1 MVEGAVRDNDGRS
14 QGTILVRVISP
25 VTTDAQGH
33 LFKGE
38 YLSASDARYRWWM
51 TQDGGQKFRAR
62 CYYHTCEGNA
72 ADCRV
77 VKGRS
82 QILHL
87 EKFRV
92 IGQKEW
98 KSKTPDWAFKGEPK
112 KDLEAFEFTFNAE
125 KVHGHGAV
133 DLPWATDPGDGEEE
147 ESSSEEEEEDEE
159 EGMVSRIAA
168 LREELKALEKKAL
181 KGGKAKTSKKE
192 ESTKVGVKEKK
203 KKNKKRSPS
212 PEEVA
217 PKKKKKKKFKDED
230 KDKPKKK
237 RKAADD
243 DSSEEEGQGKGL
255 FTAART
261 VTLDKPPKKADRG
274 PFGSGP
280 AVNFEEGGDSSSEDS
295 QDFREAPAQ
304 QVRSSQLSLISY
316 SRRRPGRLAA
326 RLLLKMREEAAL
338 GSAGAEE
345 EPSTKTPVSAVQYF
359 LTILQPQLAAKMNLR
374 TQRELRTLV
383 VVLDHLARSAPA
395 RAADVVAQRMKALE
409 RATSEGSWGA
419 AQYLE
424 LIPSE
429 HAGLLDRDEE
439 LHITKE
445 LNLERK
451 VRGYEPQKPKGGGKN
466 DRRGE
471 KGQGKKGQAPDL
483 GKGKT
488 GKEKEPKT

>member
-1 MVEGAVRDNDGRS
+1 MARKSGKAGRL
-14 QGTILVRVISP
+14 I
-25 VTTDAQGH
+25 
-33 LFKGE
+33 
-38 YLSASDARYRWWM
+38 
-51 TQDGGQKFRAR
+51 
-62 CYYHTCEGNA
+62 
-72 ADCRV
+72 
-77 VKGRS
+77 
-82 QILHL
+82 
-87 EKFRV
+87 
-92 IGQKEW
+92 
-98 KSKTPDWAFKGEPK
+98 PDWAFKGEPK
-112 KDLEAFEFTFNAE
+112 KDLESFELNFNVE
-125 KVHGHGAV
+125 KAHGHGAV
-133 DLPWATDPGDGEEE
+133 DLPWATDPGEEDVE
-147 ESSSEEEEEDEE
+147 QSSSEEEEEEEEE

-181 KGGKAKTSKKE
+181 KGEKTKTSRKG
-192 ESTKVGVKEKK
+192 ESAKPAVKEKK
-203 KKNKKRSPS
+203 LKKKKRSPS
-212 PEEVA
+212 PEEEA
-217 PKKKKKKKFKDED
+217 PKKKKKKKK
-230 KDKPKKK
+230 KPKEAEKEKPKRK

-243 DSSEEEGQGKGL
+243 DSSEEEEKEKGL

-261 VTLDKPPKKADRG
+261 VSLDKPPKKADRG

-280 AVNFEEGGDSSSEDS
+280 AVNFGEGGDSSSEDS

-345 EPSTKTPVSAVQYF
+345 EPDTKTPVSAVQYF
-359 LTILQPQLAAKMNLR
+359 LTILQPQLASKMNLR
-374 TQRELRTLV
+374 TQRELRTLA
-383 VVLDHLARSAPA
+383 VVLDHLARSSPA
-395 RAADVVAQRMKALE
+395 RAADVVAQRVKALE
-409 RATSEGSWGA
+409 RATSEGNWSA

-471 KGQGKKGQAPDL
+471 KGQGKKGQGPDL